1 MRSAMSLIAVTTSG
15 AGRNPSWATKRAAR
29 IILSGS
35 SLNELSG
42 VAGVRINRCARSVN
56 PPYGSTNLLSGIAT
70 AMALI
75 VKSRRKRSSSSVSP
89 NATSGFRLCPG

>member
-1 MRSAMSLIAVTTSG
+1 MRSAMSRIAATTSG

-42 VAGVRINRCARSVN
+42 VAGVRINR
-56 PPYGSTNLLSGIAT
+56 
-70 AMALI
+70 
-75 VKSRRKRSSSSVSP
+75 
-89 NATSGFRLCPG
+89 LCQIGQPAVRIDEPLVGD